1 MKITKQTACRHAV
14 TQRTIRIIGLM
25 MRLTS
30 KERLYLV
37 VKKWKIVVDD
47 LVLFQF
53 MGFMGLAVMG

>member
-37 VKKWKIVVDD
+37 VKKWKIVVD
-47 LVLFQF
+47 VS
-53 MGFMGLAVMG
+53 